1 MGHSHAHIFPSARH
15 CCVIGKAAGCGYK
28 TPADASRR
36 AGAGGG
42 LHAPPWVG
50 SAGGGLHA
58 PPWVYTHHPVVLTV
72 WLSHDA
78 KLRFPIE
85 EASLGLKVSL

>member
-1 MGHSHAHIFPSARH
+1 M
-15 CCVIGKAAGCGYK
+15 VIKHQQMLPGVLGV
-28 TPADASRR
+28 
-36 AGAGGG
+36 GGRCMHPLG
-42 LHAPPWVG
+42 LGVL
-50 SAGGGLHA
+50 GGGLHA